1 MKRTFI
7 GAILISA
14 SYSCLANG
22 PGSVSPAPAG
32 YYLLLGK
39 INNGWKVD
47 SIGLTPPNVTDPRTQ
62 EIIYADN
69 WYGEF
74 QPYFADYVQWYQRNY
89 PKGSAGYMHSMKWY
103 SYNCYSG
110 QKNER
115 PAYNPCDSNLTT
127 QTNKSISVASNVL
140 IGVLSLGTSLRN
152 GVETVVSVDK
162 EKLSQALVSSD
173 AVSMLKA
180 YQQKAIEQSDF
191 DHATSSLALRNFI
204 AKYQNNDPDRLV
216 AQAEKQLPDVEAKE
230 TEEAHAQY
238 QQAFESA
245 SSESDLESFI
255 GKYHGDDPDNLVPKA
270 QLKLNSVIAKK
281 DAEERQAREELA
293 KWQNSLQVGDETNCG
308 EVLELRRGLVKVN
321 FPVENYGNEHWIKK
335 NLILKPDAGCQ
346 FVNGNYIPPFPR

>member
-14 SYSCLANG
+14 TYSCLANG
-22 PGSVSPAPAG
+22 PGVVSPAPAG
-32 YYLLLGK
+32 YYLLLEK

-47 SIGLTPPNVTDPRTQ
+47 SIGLTSPNVTDPRTQ
-62 EIIYADN
+62 EIIYSDSSHGNFRYRDFWPDFTAYQN
-69 WYGEF
+69 KYPG
-74 QPYFADYVQWYQRNY
+74 QLKGCGYV
-89 PKGSAGYMHSMKWY
+89 
-103 SYNCYSG
+103 CLSG
-110 QKNER
+110 QKKER
-115 PAYNPCDSNLTT
+115 PTYNPCDSSLTSRT
-127 QTNKSISVASNVL
+127 QPDVHV
-140 IGVLSLGTSLRN
+140 RN
-152 GVETVVSVDK
+152 FFVFDETVTCVTDDH
-162 EKLSQALVSSD
+162 EKIKLALISSN
-173 AVSMLKA
+173 AVNMLRA
-180 YQQKAIEQSDF
+180 YQMKASEPSEF
-191 DHATSSLALRNFI
+191 TLATSSLALRNFI

-245 SSESDLESFI
+245 STESDLESFI